1 VINQVLNVG
10 RWEWFKL
17 SRRWLPWILLVLLV
31 VFSQVAIWGN
41 LYAYSQ
47 LKANGATVRYGVAG
61 QSRVNANCNDLLAG
75 RVPAGLKSAQSD
87 VISILVGECNDPAT
101 QQQLQVRLQGLYQ
114 HFTAPGSLV
123 YILQQGQVVV
133 VLLATILGAS
143 LIGAEYGLGT
153 LRPIL
158 GFGTGRWQYLAGKLL
173 LMAIAV
179 LAALTMLAASSYGA
193 SLAAKALKSAPPGG
207 ALASNWTDV
216 WRAFGKDWFGLLPAL
231 GLTACV
237 TIIVGSTASGMA
249 IALGYYF
256 AELVLV
262 VLFAQFSWFDR
273 IANYLLGR
281 AMSGW
286 NGGGPFNADTIPVPS
301 DLRSIIVLSVYS
313 IVLGGLA
320 FAFFVRRDVK
330 GAVGS

>member
-1 VINQVLNVG
+1 MINQVLNVG

-17 SRRWLPWILLVLLV
+17 SRRWLPWILVLLLIV
-31 VFSQVAIWGN
+31 GSQVAIWGN
-41 LYAYSQ
+41 VYGYSQ
-47 LKANGATVRYGVAG
+47 LKANGARVRYGVAD

-75 RVPAGLKSAQSD
+75 KLPGGLKNAQPD

-101 QQQLQVRLQGLYQ
+101 QQQLQQRLQDFYK

-123 YILQQGQVVV
+123 YILQQGQVFV
-133 VLLATILGAS
+133 VLLASILGAS

-153 LRPIL
+153 LRPVL

-179 LAALTMLAASSYGA
+179 LAALTILAATSYGA
-193 SLAAKALKSAPPGG
+193 GVAAKALESAPPGG
-207 ALASNWTDV
+207 AAASNWSDV
-216 WRAFGKDWFGLLPAL
+216 WTAFGKDWFALLPAV

-262 VLFAQFSWFDR
+262 VLFAPFSWFDH

-286 NGGGPFNADTIPVPS
+286 NGGGPFNSDAIPVPS
-301 DLRSIIVLSVYS
+301 DLRSIIVLTVYS
-313 IVLGGLA
+313 LVLGGLA
-320 FAFFVRRDVK
+320 FAFFLRRDVK

>member
-1 VINQVLNVG
+1 VINQILNVG

-17 SRRWLPWILLVLLV
+17 SRRWLAWVLVCLLIIG
-31 VFSQVAIWGN
+31 SQVAIWGN
-41 LYAYSQ
+41 VYAYRQ
-47 LKANGATVRYGVAG
+47 LKANGATVRYGVAD

-75 RVPAGLKSAQSD
+75 RLPAELKSAQSD
-87 VISILVGECNDPAT
+87 VISILVGECKDPAT
-101 QQQLQVRLQGLYQ
+101 EQQLQKRLQDFYL

-123 YILQQGQVVV
+123 YILQQGQVFV
-133 VLLATILGAS
+133 VLLVTILGAS
-143 LIGAEYGLGT
+143 LVGAEYGLGT

-173 LMAIAV
+173 LMAVAV
-179 LAALTMLAASSYGA
+179 LAALTILAATTYGA
-193 SLAAKALKSAPPGG
+193 SLAAKALESAPPGG
-207 ALASNWTDV
+207 AAASSWNDV

-231 GLTACV
+231 ALTAFV

-262 VLFAQFSWFDR
+262 VLFAPFSWFDKV
-273 IANYLLGR
+273 ANFLLGR

-286 NGGGPFNADTIPVPS
+286 NGGGPFNSDAIPVPS
-301 DLRSIIVLSVYS
+301 DLRSIIVLTVYS
-313 IVLGGLA
+313 VVLGGLA
-320 FAFFVRRDVK
+320 FALFLRRDVK